1 MAVVEHGASHHLAKK
16 QIVVACIVAANYKKE
31 RAGIAPVKE
40 TRKVKKELV
49 AVLVIA
55 CVIAFLCAIDSSS
68 SSQGSKT
75 KSPAA
80 GGAPTQKK

>member
-1 MAVVEHGASHHLAKK
+1 MAWLVA
-16 QIVVACIVAANYKKE
+16 IVLLVACIVAANYKKE
-31 RAGIAPVKE
+31 RVGIAPVKE

-75 KSPAA
+75 KSSSGSAS
-80 GGAPTQKK
+80 PTQKK